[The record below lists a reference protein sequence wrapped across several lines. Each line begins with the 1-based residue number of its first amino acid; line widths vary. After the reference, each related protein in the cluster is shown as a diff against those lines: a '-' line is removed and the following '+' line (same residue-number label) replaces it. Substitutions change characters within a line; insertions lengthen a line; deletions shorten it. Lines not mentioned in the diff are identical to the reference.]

1 MVILTKCTC
10 NRSNIIIVIIVML
23 CIKLHKSYFFYY
35 YYFICF
41 CLLFLYIFFL
51 FSLAI
56 GTNTTLGIFIKDVYF
71 MRKLP
76 RSWIFARKIYDCCCC
91 KMMKYRFKYILENL
105 DRFFF
110 LLLCSLFVRV
120 EQTVADCLRKQNFWM
135 YKIHE
140 QNEFIKIIIRE
151 YTEKKNSW
159 RMSAIYINFFV

>member
-110 LLLCSLFVRV
+110 IFCVVVSLFVLNKLLLIV
-120 EQTVADCLRKQNFWM
+120 CESKTFEC
-135 YKIHE
+135 
-140 QNEFIKIIIRE
+140 IRF
-151 YTEKKNSW
+151 TNKMNLLK
-159 RMSAIYINFFV
+159 